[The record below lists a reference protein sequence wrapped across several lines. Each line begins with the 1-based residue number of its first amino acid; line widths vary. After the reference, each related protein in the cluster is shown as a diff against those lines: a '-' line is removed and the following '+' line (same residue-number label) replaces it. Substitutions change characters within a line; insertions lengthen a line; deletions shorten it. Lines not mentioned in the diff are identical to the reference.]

1 MHSLTRVVA
10 MLVVVFLTGCAF
22 EGSEHNVTSNVP
34 VDGAAGVHGTVFGG
48 NQPVTGASLQLYSVG
63 ASGYGSASTE
73 LFTAPLISGPNG
85 TFTFSSYSCPTAT
98 TLVYLTATG
107 GNPGLASQNPQNA
120 EIAALGE
127 CGNLN
132 SSTYIVI
139 NEMTTVAAIWPL
151 APFMVDLTHIG
162 SSSTND
168 AGIRN
173 AFLTAAAISN
183 FSVAGAFGTVP
194 ANVTL
199 PTAEIYA
206 LANILAAC
214 VNSTGGSGGDSTP
227 CGNLFSA
234 TKVGSVYPTNTAA
247 AALVIAQNP
256 GLNVST
262 LYGYSLPQAPFQ
274 PALSAAPND
283 WTITISYY
291 NPALVT
297 GSSYIST
304 AIDADQDVWVAYGA
318 PASACQFCST
328 TNAIFEYGQDL
339 SLLSPATGYTDSSLN
354 GPYGIA
360 FDLSGNLWI
369 ADANVDALTEYS
381 SGGSFV
387 KTVTGGGLNGPAAVA
402 IDKNNNVWA
411 ANIQAPPYSTYSGAS
426 EFTNAG
432 VALSSAAGYTG
443 GGAGYYQ
450 NGIAIDS
457 GGNAWI
463 VGSGEGDL
471 AELAQGGTAVSPS
484 GGWGTD
490 IGGGGIAIDSSGNVW
505 MPSCGNGSACGTYAY
520 TSSGQEFSPA
530 TTGFTGGGQNDLG
543 ASIAVDGANHIWIAN
558 SSIFLNGVISYAVGA
573 LSELSD
579 AGVPITPST
588 GYASTPNSS
597 GGGSPAI
604 DNAGNVWWVA
614 DDSLYKTVGV
624 AAPVVT
630 PISVATKNSQ
640 LGTRP

>member
-1 MHSLTRVVA
+1 MHSLARVVA
-10 MLVVVFLTGCAF
+10 MLVAVFLTGCAL
-22 EGSEHNVTSNVP
+22 EGSGPNVTSNVP
-34 VDGAAGVHGTVFGG
+34 VDGPAGIHGRVFGG

-63 ASGYGSASTE
+63 TSGYGSASTA
-73 LFTAPLISGPNG
+73 LFTAPLITDPNG
-85 TFTFSSYSCPTAT
+85 AFSFSTYSCPTPT
-98 TLVYLTATG
+98 TLVYLTASG
-107 GNPGLASQNPQNA
+107 GNPGLASENPQIA
-120 EIAALGE
+120 LIAALGE

-132 SSTYIVI
+132 PNTYIVI
-139 NEMTTVAAIWPL
+139 NEMTTVAAVWPL

-199 PTAEIYA
+199 PTDEINT

-227 CGNLFSA
+227 CGELFSA
-234 TKVGSVYPTNTAA
+234 TEVGSVYPTNTAA

-262 LYGYSLPQAPFQ
+262 LFGYSLPEAPFQ
-274 PALSAAPND
+274 PALTAAPND
-283 WTITISYY
+283 WTITLSYY

-297 GSSYIST
+297 GSSYITT

-318 PASACQFCST
+318 PAEACQSCST

-339 SLLSPATGYTDSSLN
+339 SLLSPTTGYTDSSLN

-369 ADANVDALTEYS
+369 ANANVDALTEYS
-381 SGGSFV
+381 SSGSFI

-411 ANIQAPPYSTYSGAS
+411 ANIQSPPYSTYSGVS

-432 VALSSAAGYTG
+432 VALSPSAGYTG
-443 GGAGYYQ
+443 GGAEYYQ
-450 NGIAIDS
+450 SGIAIDS

-463 VGSGEGDL
+463 VGPGDL

-490 IGGGGIAIDSSGNVW
+490 TGAGGIAIDSSGNVW
-505 MPSCGNGSACGTYAY
+505 LPFCNTASACGTFAY
-520 TSSGQEFSPA
+520 TSAGQEFSPA

-558 SSIFLNGVISYAVGA
+558 SSILVNGVISYATGA

-588 GYASTPNSS
+588 GYVSTPYSS

-624 AAPVVT
+624 ATPVVT